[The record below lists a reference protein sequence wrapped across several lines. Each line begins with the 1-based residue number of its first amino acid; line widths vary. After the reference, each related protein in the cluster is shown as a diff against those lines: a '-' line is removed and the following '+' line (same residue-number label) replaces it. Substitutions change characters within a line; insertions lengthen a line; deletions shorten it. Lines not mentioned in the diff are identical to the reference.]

1 MKLID
6 QLSTH
11 TEVLLSQSIPHLID
25 TRFFLQP
32 LTTACLKPVLQ
43 PFLQEILTMH
53 VMRVNEAVDL
63 DLSTDPLE
71 VCYGV
76 SVLDSS
82 LQ

>member
-1 MKLID
+1 
-6 QLSTH
+6 
-11 TEVLLSQSIPHLID
+11 
-25 TRFFLQP
+25 
-32 LTTACLKPVLQ
+32 
-43 PFLQEILTMH
+43 MH